1 MSDLI
6 DGLSDGLQNAG
17 ETILSFVPRLIGALA
32 ILVVGWL
39 VARLI
44 LRVVKRLLKAV
55 GLDGLLERA
64 GLGERLQAVGY
75 TATDLVARAIYWIA
89 LLVVFL
95 LTAEALDV
103 EYLSNILTGLIGY
116 LPLVVVAMI
125 IVIVAAAVGAF
136 LAEVSTPWSQE
147 RHIRWLPE
155 TARWMVIGFGVFA
168 ALNTLKIAEEI
179 VNTLFIAVVATA
191 GAILVIA
198 FGLGASP
205 RRRNGGPASYPTAT
219 DQRSRLGLTDRPRFL
234 LGRPV
239 RPPRK
244 VTPRGFF
251 VTFPPVCAS
260 PY

>member
-1 MSDLI
+1 MSDFI

-17 ETILSFVPRLIGALA
+17 ETMLSFLPRLIGALVV
-32 ILVVGWL
+32 LVVGWL

-44 LRVVKRLLKAV
+44 HRVVRRLLKAV

-64 GLGERLQAVGY
+64 GLAERLQAVGY

-103 EYLSNILTGLIGY
+103 EYLSNILTGLIAY
-116 LPLVVVAMI
+116 LPLVVVAI
-125 IVIVAAAVGAF
+125 VIVIVAAAVGAF

-147 RHIRWLPE
+147 RHIRWLPA

-179 VNTLFIAVVATA
+179 VNTLFVAVVATV

-198 FGLGASP
+198 FGV
-205 RRRNGGPASYPTAT
+205 GGISAAKEWWGSVLP
-219 DQRSRLGLTDRPRFL
+219 DRD
-234 LGRPV
+234 
-239 RPPRK
+239 
-244 VTPRGFF
+244 
-251 VTFPPVCAS
+251 
-260 PY
+260 